1 MSDTDHFDYR
11 SFIRNHKPDFCGLE
25 NPDPDHFLLVTDYA
39 EAQINFYQIEGEPE
53 IIEFR
58 IDNLKNHETEFF
70 LHFHAEPE
78 EHARDLYRQMVQTLK
93 DLGNRKNNRILLCC
107 TAGMT
112 TSFFAEELNKT
123 AQTLHENYEFEAVSV
138 NEVYVRG
145 LEFDAVLVAPQ
156 VGFMQKKIAAVL
168 KDMPVI
174 AVPASI
180 FGSYNT
186 GACLELVKDTL
197 KKFRE
202 TMAEQAEE
210 KILRSKTND
219 KVILGIAILP
229 DARKTWVR
237 FRVYDHGKTTETSVV
252 TKPKFSLAD
261 ICDIIETYRCS
272 CSGKMKIDAIGIAV
286 PGIIHNGMI
295 DLRPSETID
304 LTKGQDNFDI
314 SSYFNE
320 KYDVPVYIFN
330 NVNAAAYGYYGSQ
343 DSYQNIV
350 FHSQPIGW
358 KMGGEGIIVNG
369 KLLTGHHAGAG
380 EVKYII
386 PMLKD
391 LEDIPRRVQTPE
403 QMVKVIAA
411 DLIGACTYLDPQVIC
426 IRSHMTPDIDAIR
439 EEMEKHLPAD
449 HIPDFVYIDVM
460 DEYVL
465 LGTMILCLQEEARNK
480 KA

>member
-1 MSDTDHFDYR
+1 MVVFHNEDKILDSNHFFHEEVYNEREVTNMSDTDHFDYR

-202 TMAEQAEE
+202 TMAEQAVCYRIRIGSIRLRHLQRLPD
-210 KILRSKTND
+210 ILRTIFLTRIISIIYSVTTC
-219 KVILGIAILP
+219 IS
-229 DARKTWVR
+229 TW
-237 FRVYDHGKTTETSVV
+237 T
-252 TKPKFSLAD
+252 L
-261 ICDIIETYRCS
+261 IIREEC
-272 CSGKMKIDAIGIAV
+272 
-286 PGIIHNGMI
+286 
-295 DLRPSETID
+295 
-304 LTKGQDNFDI
+304 
-314 SSYFNE
+314 
-320 KYDVPVYIFN
+320 
-330 NVNAAAYGYYGSQ
+330 
-343 DSYQNIV
+343 
-350 FHSQPIGW
+350 
-358 KMGGEGIIVNG
+358 
-369 KLLTGHHAGAG
+369 KLLTD
-380 EVKYII
+380 VK
-386 PMLKD
+386 
-391 LEDIPRRVQTPE
+391 
-403 QMVKVIAA
+403 
-411 DLIGACTYLDPQVIC
+411 
-426 IRSHMTPDIDAIR
+426 R
-439 EEMEKHLPAD
+439 E
-449 HIPDFVYIDVM
+449 
-460 DEYVL
+460 
-465 LGTMILCLQEEARNK
+465 CSQLQK
-480 KA
+480 S